1 MESTLTPLPACPKDG
16 VHLKDGST
24 LQPRGDNPD
33 CNQGSGQL
41 NSQSL
46 PLTIL
51 IGPDT
56 QGASEIFAEALQA
69 TGRAVLIGQTSP
81 EVL

>member
-1 MESTLTPLPACPKDG
+1 M
-16 VHLKDGST
+16 GST
-24 LQPRGDNPD
+24 SKMGALYSREGTTPIAIEGRDI
-33 CNQGSGQL
+33 L

-46 PLTIL
+46 PLAIL